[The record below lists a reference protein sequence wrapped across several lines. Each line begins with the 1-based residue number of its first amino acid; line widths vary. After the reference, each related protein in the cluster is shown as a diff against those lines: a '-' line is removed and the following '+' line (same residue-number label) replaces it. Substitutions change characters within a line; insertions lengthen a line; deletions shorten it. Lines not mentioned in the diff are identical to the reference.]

1 MSQDVQDYDSAKAAL
16 ERGEDELVSYG
27 FNIEKKVSIFGNAR
41 LLPRRGHIFRAQ
53 SRAMRS
59 S

>member
-27 FNIEKKVSIFGNAR
+27 FNIDKKLSIFGNAR
-41 LLPRRGHIFRAQ
+41 LLR
-53 SRAMRS
+53 
-59 S
+59 